1 MNNRITI
8 NAGANGGSL
17 EIAIPNSAQAITA
30 TNNRAQYFASQA
42 QKYRDEAKNLYD
54 LTKYYAEQNSD
65 VTVEYVTNI
74 KRALELEIA
83 KKQNAGNYLLTK
95 DLPTKVSKFEND
107 ANYVNQSEMAE
118 AVNILPEKTGNSGMF
133 LKTDGINLS
142 WAKTYHPPLLSYFWS
157 EHKLNDVALLLGN
170 TFSWQSGE
178 AYSNAYNK
186 LVEEYDNE
194 SSTTET
200 NGVITYK
207 LTPNGFK
214 IADATQEQ
222 AILDLYN
229 STGSAKIYI
238 LDKENTRFKL
248 PRWKHKTIKDSET
261 IPVKG
266 NGMTLG
272 LTDGSANV
280 GFTVYNAQA
289 NSYLFNAN
297 NYGKPIGSSSTATAS
312 FTDTKS
318 IGITSDSSKSGIVA
332 EINNI
337 ETDDMYLYF
346 YVGEYTQSVIEQT
359 AGLNA
364 ELLNAKADL
373 TTPAI
378 QAPYLK
384 TSYING
390 TSGYNIW
397 SNGYCEQWGIWA
409 SPAGTTALT
418 FMKTFA
424 NTNYQV
430 FCSIQA
436 TGMTGA
442 YYSPGVENNVAKTTT
457 GCTIGWRNSG
467 TVYWRACGYLAEG
480 EY

>member
-65 VTVEYVTNI
+65 ITVEYVTNI

-95 DLPTKVSKFEND
+95 DLPTKVSGFEND

-133 LKTDGINLS
+133 LKTDGTNLS

-157 EHKLNDVALLLGN
+157 EHKLNDIALLLAN

-266 NGMTLG
+266 NGLCLG
-272 LTDGSANV
+272 IYDGTNTVTMYLNNSV
-280 GFTVYNAQA
+280 GFTHGTGVGQPV
-289 NSYLFNAN
+289 
-297 NYGKPIGSSSTATAS
+297 GTSSSNVTSNINCAY
-312 FTDTKS
+312 
-318 IGITSDSSKSGIVA
+318 GVTSDSSKSGIVA
-332 EINNI
+332 EVNNV

-346 YVGEYTQSVIEQT
+346 YVGEYTQSAIEQT

-397 SNGYCEQWGIWA
+397 SNGYCEQWGYFA
-409 SPAGTTALT
+409 VTSTQTTIKLL
-418 FMKTFA
+418 KT
-424 NTNYQV
+424 YQDGN
-430 FCSIQA
+430 FNITAIERTS
-436 TGMTGA
+436 G
-442 YYSPGVENNVAKTTT
+442 
-457 GCTIGWRNSG
+457 NSYPV
-467 TVYWRACGYLAEG
+467 TVYNTTPPTGDTIVFYCYTAGVNHSCYFKTSGYLAEG

>member
-1 MNNRITI
+1 M
-8 NAGANGGSL
+8 
-17 EIAIPNSAQAITA
+17 
-30 TNNRAQYFASQA
+30 
-42 QKYRDEAKNLYD
+42 
-54 LTKYYAEQNSD
+54 
-65 VTVEYVTNI
+65 
-74 KRALELEIA
+74 
-83 KKQNAGNYLLTK
+83 
-95 DLPTKVSKFEND
+95 
-107 ANYVNQSEMAE
+107 
-118 AVNILPEKTGNSGMF
+118 
-133 LKTDGINLS
+133 
-142 WAKTYHPPLLSYFWS
+142 
-157 EHKLNDVALLLGN
+157 
-170 TFSWQSGE
+170 
-178 AYSNAYNK
+178 
-186 LVEEYDNE
+186 
-194 SSTTET
+194 
-200 NGVITYK
+200 
-207 LTPNGFK
+207 
-214 IADATQEQ
+214 
-222 AILDLYN
+222 
-229 STGSAKIYI
+229 
-238 LDKENTRFKL
+238 DKENTRFKL

-346 YVGEYTQSVIEQT
+346 YVGEYTQSAIEQT
-359 AGLNA
+359 AGINA

-397 SNGYCEQWGIWA
+397 SNGY
-409 SPAGTTALT
+409 
-418 FMKTFA
+418 
-424 NTNYQV
+424 
-430 FCSIQA
+430 
-436 TGMTGA
+436 
-442 YYSPGVENNVAKTTT
+442 
-457 GCTIGWRNSG
+457 
-467 TVYWRACGYLAEG
+467 
-480 EY
+480 

>member
-95 DLPTKVSKFEND
+95 DLPTKVSGFEND

-133 LKTDGINLS
+133 LKTDGTNLS

-157 EHKLNDVALLLGN
+157 EHKLNDVALLLAN

-200 NGVITYK
+200 SGTITYK

-261 IPVKG
+261 IPV
-266 NGMTLG
+266 N
-272 LTDGSANV
+272 NV
-280 GFTVYNAQA
+280 
-289 NSYLFNAN
+289 
-297 NYGKPIGSSSTATAS
+297 
-312 FTDTKS
+312 
-318 IGITSDSSKSGIVA
+318 
-332 EINNI
+332 

-346 YVGEYTQSVIEQT
+346 YVGEYTQSAIEQT

-397 SNGYCEQWGIWA
+397 SNGYCEQWGYAAVSQSSSGVYTIA
-409 SPAGTTALT
+409 
-418 FMKTFA
+418 FIKTFA
-424 NTNYQV
+424 NTNY
-430 FCSIQA
+430 SISTANNSIGANNYCPNIRSYTA
-436 TGMTGA
+436 TNMVVYNSTA
-442 YYSPGVENNVAKTTT
+442 YVGFWWKVS
-457 GCTIGWRNSG
+457 
-467 TVYWRACGYLAEG
+467 GYLAEG

>member
-1 MNNRITI
+1 MNNKITI
-8 NAGANGGSL
+8 NTGANGGSL

-133 LKTDGINLS
+133 LKTDGTNLS

-157 EHKLNDVALLLGN
+157 EHKLNDIALLLAN
-170 TFSWQSGE
+170 TFSWQSG
-178 AYSNAYNK
+178 ATYSNAYNK

-200 NGVITYK
+200 SGSITYK

-266 NGMTLG
+266 NGMALG
-272 LTDGSANV
+272 LSDGTNNIGMIMGEVNNYTVQGVTTAYGKSVGSAFPTGYSANKHV
-280 GFTVYNAQA
+280 ISGVTTNA
-289 NSYLFNAN
+289 
-297 NYGKPIGSSSTATAS
+297 
-312 FTDTKS
+312 
-318 IGITSDSSKSGIVA
+318 SKSGLVA
-332 EINNI
+332 KINNV

-346 YVGEYTQSVIEQT
+346 YVGEYTQSAIEQT

-397 SNGYCEQWGIWA
+397 SNGYCEQWGYFA
-409 SPAGTTALT
+409 VTSTQTTIKLL
-418 FMKTFA
+418 KT
-424 NTNYQV
+424 YQDGN
-430 FCSIQA
+430 FNITAIERTS
-436 TGMTGA
+436 G
-442 YYSPGVENNVAKTTT
+442 
-457 GCTIGWRNSG
+457 NSYPV
-467 TVYWRACGYLAEG
+467 TVYNTTPPTGDTIVFYCYTAGVNHSCYFKTSGYLAEG